1 MLEAFGLVHI
11 ARIPAATGNS
21 TASYGRIEIVRED
34 IDEQIDKENSVA
46 AERKALL
53 RKFART
59 LGIDMDDIMATLLRG
74 GAVHKESIAADET
87 VRLTLSD
94 EERELL
100 KDPTVFFLDDDLD
113 EEVQR
118 EREARDGL
126 RFTLEQLDR
135 FGGYIAAH
143 ANHAEDPEKEALLD
157 GIYEKVCW
165 LEDTYE
171 EAE

>member
-1 MLEAFGLVHI
+1 
-11 ARIPAATGNS
+11 
-21 TASYGRIEIVRED
+21 
-34 IDEQIDKENSVA
+34 
-46 AERKALL
+46 
-53 RKFART
+53 
-59 LGIDMDDIMATLLRG
+59 
-74 GAVHKESIAADET
+74 VHKESIAADET

-100 KDPTVFFLDDDLD
+100 KDPMVFFLDGDLD

-118 EREARDGL
+118 ERKARDGL

-135 FGGYIAAH
+135 FGGYIAGH

-157 GIYEKVCW
+157 GIYEKILC

>member
-1 MLEAFGLVHI
+1 M
-11 ARIPAATGNS
+11 
-21 TASYGRIEIVRED
+21 
-34 IDEQIDKENSVA
+34 
-46 AERKALL
+46 L

-59 LGIDMDDIMATLLRG
+59 LGIDVDDVTDMLPRG

-100 KDPTVFFLDDDLD
+100 KDPMVFFLDGDLD

-118 EREARDGL
+118 ERKARDGL

-157 GIYEKVCW
+157 GIYEKILC